1 MLRGLLC
8 VAILMCVLC
17 IGVAQP
23 AKLSEDALLQRR
35 ITVWLKMEPMRDA
48 LRQIGKQTGVALR
61 CQDAIAEEKVAIFV
75 EDRPAHE
82 ILTQLAKLFRYEW
95 RKNDNDGYT
104 LYVPDET
111 RLQEEK
117 IANLAREARR
127 KAIQELIQAA
137 RAVRKMSLEQR
148 RKELDAL
155 YERRESLTPAQSVLL
170 TVLRAMTPVPV
181 VRRTADGEQVETG
194 ELMTSF
200 SLVLYCCLAS
210 LPDRAVQALL
220 DGQTIGFST
229 KPPSGVFLFP
239 DDALLPSWMRD
250 MKIVVQN
257 VDKEEI
263 FSDSQFAR
271 RNPEF
276 TGMWL
281 RLATRLNA
289 IEFQAL
295 SLNTVQS
302 EYADQTHTQSS
313 LRSYEYG
320 AVFSVEP
327 YLGESELWRYWQ
339 AWATPQKELLERF
352 PERVEQRKDKP
363 APKRPQYRH
372 SDTPTSSM
380 ATPADVLEQ
389 IAWATRRPVISDAF
403 RLVAVYL
410 DSSSLVTPR
419 STLRQLDRH
428 CWLRADELGYL
439 LARHRHYWA
448 YRRYEFPEAWLRP
461 LEQKHEQQSWLSLDD
476 YIALAGKLTDFQVDY
491 LTQGRHFLSMPLV
504 RFELEPLVACLP
516 ALRFLASLNTAQRQ
530 QLAAGNW
537 LSWRRLNTIQQ
548 RRFREAIGDRFPPA
562 QQLFREPLPEAEIE
576 FPLERLQNLVRT
588 TWAYSEFIR
597 SEDTEQS
604 SPAEPTEPGV
614 RLRAEPE
621 TLRAFVLG
629 SHGYASMFIY
639 DDSSLQYQRDYI
651 LRELESDPGSRLMAA
666 RLRSTLIE
674 FVTERGERK
683 AYRFVLSRFE
693 PYTLPEPKPEKG
705 EP

>member
-8 VAILMCVLC
+8 VAILMCALC
-17 IGVAQP
+17 ASVAQS

-95 RKNDNDGYT
+95 RKNDDGGYT

-117 IANLAREARR
+117 IANLTREARR
-127 KAIQELIQAA
+127 KAIRELIQAA
-137 RAVRKMSLEQR
+137 RSVRKMSLEQR

-155 YERRESLTPAQSVLL
+155 YEKRESLTPAQSVLF

-181 VRRTADGEQVETG
+181 MRRTPEGELMETG

-200 SLVLYCCLAS
+200 RLVLYCCLAS

-229 KPPSGVFLFP
+229 KPASGVFLFP

-250 MKIVVQN
+250 MKIDLRN
-257 VDKEEI
+257 EEI
-263 FSDSQFAR
+263 SSEPQFSR

-281 RLATRLNA
+281 RLATRMNV
-289 IEFQAL
+289 IELQVL

-302 EYADQTHTQSS
+302 EYADQTHTQPS
-313 LRSYEYG
+313 LRSYEFG
-320 AVFSVEP
+320 EVFSVEP

-339 AWATPQKELLERF
+339 AWATPPEQLLERF
-352 PERVEQRKDKP
+352 PERVEPRKDQP
-363 APKRPQYRH
+363 APKQPQYRH
-372 SDTPTSSM
+372 SDTPTSSW

-403 RLVAVYL
+403 RLVAVSL
-410 DSSSLVTPR
+410 DSSSLVAPR
-419 STLRQLDRH
+419 NALGRLDRY
-428 CWLRADELGYL
+428 CWLRVDDSGYL
-439 LARHRHYWA
+439 LARHHHYWA

-461 LEQKHEQQSWLSLDD
+461 LEQKYEQQGWLSLED
-476 YIALAGKLTDFQVDY
+476 YVALAGKLTDFQVEY

-504 RFELEPLVACLP
+504 RFEFEPLVACLP
-516 ALRFLASLNTAQRQ
+516 ALRFMASLNAAQRQ
-530 QLAAGNW
+530 QLATGNR
-537 LSWRRLNTIQQ
+537 LSWRQLNSTQQ

-562 QQLFREPLPEAEIE
+562 QQLFREPLPEAEIDW
-576 FPLERLQNLVRT
+576 PLTRLQNLVRT
-588 TWAYSEFIR
+588 NWAYSEFSR

-604 SPAEPTEPGV
+604 PADAPTEPVV

-621 TLRAFVLG
+621 TLQAFVLG

-674 FVTERGERK
+674 FITERGERK
-683 AYRFVLSRFE
+683 AYCFVLSRFE
-693 PYTLPEPKPEKG
+693 PYTLPEPQPKKE